1 MSHVRN
7 LFTWLKDKKK
17 KSFTRLKEDSSNN
30 EATSENDISNIIG
43 TKNKHNKSLNRET
56 SSKIDKK
63 HDKNETNIMNMSLY
77 AGNIHTEPSSLTNLD
92 TSNYKSLS
100 TKSLDDKNINKK
112 KRNIMSENYKKN
124 DDKLSK
130 NKNNELKSSCNRG
143 QFKRTSEVYW
153 IPQKEPIIDEIVID
167 KCKNIF
173 GSGNSVYCS
182 DVKEH
187 TSNIFQISSDVCLRF
202 DNKNQNDSIVSSN
215 KEVNIVV
222 SKKDN
227 TPEEEGSS
235 DTAKRKISQSI
246 SDLRIYEVIPIKEE
260 RRGSITR
267 IIRRIPSF
275 KKEEIGCDKP
285 TVLAVC
291 FLDKNKI
298 KEGMSN
304 SYHVFMEDPE
314 EMLLSSAK
322 GAMKG
327 QSSKKDGSSI
337 KMPLTPSSSAINVGD
352 KSVSLLKKLRDKSG
366 KNITSKSSSNFQRSE
381 SLDEQAN
388 ISIKEKVEEKG
399 NFMLQSSSIG
409 EKLEEKTQSLKITD
423 SYKEENRSERSGSNI
438 SSENLSLK
446 LPKPDSVSSLPKTGS
461 KPNISVEGEEDDVFI
476 TPREDNNFI
485 EKEEEKEDSNN
496 IVNEKMNIQDNSS
509 PSPTIQKT
517 NSDLLSSIEEG
528 VPLQEPSTSK
538 SCNTLKVS
546 KTISNGNNILSST
559 RHSSLTKGLA
569 FETLS
574 CNDDT
579 STKDLNQKKFF
590 EQMEKRRQSLA
601 LRRASNVQLVQ
612 SVSGRRTSTTLIPLT
627 LAQIHLIRSLWRQI
641 YVSKGPTVIGQTI
654 FHRFFFRNSANRD
667 QFRRCPLPEGF
678 PNHDSFSKAHCKA
691 TADMID
697 KVVLNLDNL
706 ENIAPDL
713 ERIGRVHA
721 EVLNGDLSSKM
732 WNTIAETF
740 IDCTLE
746 WGDKRCRSETVR
758 KAWALIIAFMVEKI
772 KLGHLEQRKVL
783 LSMKMRNSQIFSDG
797 QFQ

>member
-30 EATSENDISNIIG
+30 EVASENDISNII
-43 TKNKHNKSLNRET
+43 
-56 SSKIDKK
+56 DKK
-63 HDKNETNIMNMSLY
+63 ES
-77 AGNIHTEPSSLTNLD
+77 IHKESSSLTNLD
-92 TSNYKSLS
+92 TSNCKSFS

-112 KRNIMSENYKKN
+112 KRNIMSESYKKN

-153 IPQKEPIIDEIVID
+153 IPQNEPIIDEIVID

-173 GSGNSVYCS
+173 GSGSSFYCP
-182 DVKEH
+182 DVKKH
-187 TSNIFQISSDVCLRF
+187 TSNIFQISNDVCLRF
-202 DNKNQNDSIVSSN
+202 DNNDQNASTVNNN
-215 KEVNIVV
+215 KEVDIVI
-222 SKKDN
+222 SKKDIIQ
-227 TPEEEGSS
+227 EEENST
-235 DTAKRKISQSI
+235 DTHRKISQSF
-246 SDLRIYEVIPIKEE
+246 SDLRIYEVIPLKEE

-285 TVLAVC
+285 AVLAVC
-291 FLDKNKI
+291 FLDKDKI

-304 SYHVFMEDPE
+304 SYHVFMEDPD
-314 EMLLSSAK
+314 EMILSSAK
-322 GAMKG
+322 GTIKG
-327 QSSKKDGSSI
+327 QSLKKDSPYT
-337 KMPLTPSSSAINVGD
+337 KTPLTPSSSAINFGD

-366 KNITSKSSSNFQRSE
+366 KNITSKSSSNFKCIQRSE

-388 ISIKEKVEEKG
+388 ISISDKVEDNDKSNCMPE
-399 NFMLQSSSIG
+399 SSSVG
-409 EKLEEKTQSLKITD
+409 EILEEKTQSLQITN
-423 SYKEENRSERSGSNI
+423 SSNEENRSERSGSNI
-438 SSENLSLK
+438 SSERLSLK
-446 LPKPDSVSSLPKTGS
+446 LQKQESNSSTSKPGS
-461 KPNISVEGEEDDVFI
+461 KPNISTEGEEDDVFI

-485 EKEEEKEDSNN
+485 EKEEEEEKEDNCNSLDN
-496 IVNEKMNIQDNSS
+496 KMNVQDKN
-509 PSPTIQKT
+509 T
-517 NSDLLSSIEEG
+517 LSINEG
-528 VPLQEPSTSK
+528 NLTHQEPSTSK
-538 SCNTLKVS
+538 YGSSLKISKNTANG
-546 KTISNGNNILSST
+546 SNLLSTT

-569 FETLS
+569 FDTS
-574 CNDDT
+574 NCNDET
-579 STKDLNQKKFF
+579 NTKDSNQKKLF

-627 LAQIHLIRSLWRQI
+627 LAQIHLVRSLWRQI

-783 LSMKMRNSQIFSDG
+783 LSMKMRNSQIFSDN
-797 QFQ
+797 QLQ